1 MPTLTYLTAWAILL
15 AAPTFALADPDSKQ
29 ESPSLDSAETNKSM
43 LDGGA
48 ATQKMQQEVEKLRQE
63 LGAEFSL
70 ESKELGITFAR
81 DEEKPAINQQKK
93 TSSADGPLTTVNSTE
108 IDALLLT
115 ICQKTQA
122 QARQLEQLAADA
134 ETRMDYP
141 LADRLRTIAQQQ
153 WEAARMIRDPVDHTG
168 NNCNTFT
175 INGLGSCTLPQM
187 PSIRQ
192 SPGPGIQGPGPG
204 ILFPFFGPTSLS
216 PNYTP
221 TSPPTTD

>member
-1 MPTLTYLTAWAILL
+1 MPNLTRLTAWAILL

-29 ESPSLDSAETNKSM
+29 EGSSLGSAWMNNSM
-43 LDGGA
+43 LDGDA
-48 ATQKMQQEVEKLRQE
+48 ATQKIQQEVEKLRQE

-70 ESKELGITFAR
+70 ESKELGITFVR
-81 DEEKPAINQQKK
+81 DEKEPAVSQQNSL
-93 TSSADGPLTTVNSTE
+93 SSADGPLTTVDSTE

-153 WEAARMIRDPVDHTG
+153 WQAARMIRNPVNHTE
-168 NNCNTFT
+168 NTCNSCLS
-175 INGLGSCTLPQM
+175 NDLGSCMQPQM
-187 PSIRQ
+187 SSFPQ

-221 TSPPTTD
+221 VSPPTTD